1 MSGGRQEGRRRG
13 AGGRSALVRLADDL
27 AVEPEVIPPARVDA
41 IELGVDAPDVGVF
54 ADEPV
59 AARLENLPQRD
70 IRKVLERLDDGPTSL
85 VPGPECDR
93 KLAHVVKCKANSLTP
108 GKAANTPT
116 FGGRSRTAHSE
127 QSSPA

>member
-1 MSGGRQEGRRRG
+1 
-13 AGGRSALVRLADDL
+13 VRLDDDL
-27 AVEPEVIPPARVDA
+27 AVEPEVIPPARVDP

-59 AARLENLPQRD
+59 AARFENLPQRD

-93 KLAHVVKCKANSLTP
+93 KLAHVVKCRANSLTAA
-108 GKAANTPT
+108 KAAHTTGKPLTPQSP
-116 FGGRSRTAHSE
+116 GGPHLTERIRSGVGLAAHDGRRIE
-127 QSSPA
+127 LR